1 MMRTQRA
8 IKFSLGNKTH
18 ANVLFKVP
26 PDEISIALNEL
37 NEQKLVLC
45 VMCYVSSIYIY
56 MYQYLISICI
66 SVLIYYKVSV
76 QTRSRGVVHN

>member
-37 NEQKLVLC
+37 NEQKLV
-45 VMCYVSSIYIY
+45 YTVSISNIN
-56 MYQYLISICI
+56 MYKCFDL
-66 SVLIYYKVSV
+66 L
-76 QTRSRGVVHN
+76 

>member
-8 IKFSLGNKTH
+8 IKFTLGNKTH

-37 NEQKLVLC
+37 NEQKLVLWVC
-45 VMCYVSSIYIY
+45 VIYTCINININ
-56 MYQYLISICI
+56 MYS
-66 SVLIYYKVSV
+66 
-76 QTRSRGVVHN
+76 